1 MRAPRPRLQAMA
13 LRSCRV
19 DAWESDL
26 GGGRPGISPMWPRST
41 SAGGGKGLGRKE
53 KEKSERRQ
61 ENLETL
67 QTGSGAIAGIVV
79 GGDATVG
86 GMGRKG
92 PGGL

>member
-1 MRAPRPRLQAMA
+1 MLGKAILAVDDPAYHRCGPGV
-13 LRSCRV
+13 RV
-19 DAWESDL
+19 P
-26 GGGRPGISPMWPRST
+26 GGCE
-41 SAGGGKGLGRKE
+41 GLGRKE

-86 GMGRKG
+86 CMGRKG
-92 PGGL
+92 PGGS